1 MVSPRRPA
9 KQKTV
14 SPELAHAPDVVRPS
28 MTPDSHRDYL
38 CERILTVGSS
48 MLADFDIL
56 EFLLLAVC
64 RPQPQRLA
72 RALLAR
78 FDSFPKV
85 IAAPVWD
92 LLSVEGLGIDGAAVL
107 KSIQLAA
114 LRLTRAEVMNKP
126 VLRRWDRLMVYL
138 HAELSRERVEQFRVL
153 FLNNRGRLLADEV
166 LQHGTVDHVRV
177 EPRQVAKRAL
187 ELSAAALILV
197 HNRTNGDP
205 TPTDDDIAMNEQI
218 RSAAAALSI
227 DLLDHIV
234 MGDGCWFSFR
244 ERGLLD
250 RDPASVEPATEPA
263 IPFLGYCH
271 ERQAGIVR
279 AGPKV
284 GAAAPRARFHRSVRR
299 K

>member
-1 MVSPRRPA
+1 VVSPRRPA

-14 SPELAHAPDVVRPS
+14 SAELAHAPDVVRPS

-85 IAAPVWD
+85 IAAPVW
-92 LLSVEGLGIDGAAVL
+92 
-107 KSIQLAA
+107 
-114 LRLTRAEVMNKP
+114 
-126 VLRRWDRLMVYL
+126 
-138 HAELSRERVEQFRVL
+138 
-153 FLNNRGRLLADEV
+153 
-166 LQHGTVDHVRV
+166 
-177 EPRQVAKRAL
+177 
-187 ELSAAALILV
+187 
-197 HNRTNGDP
+197 
-205 TPTDDDIAMNEQI
+205 
-218 RSAAAALSI
+218 SAAAALSI